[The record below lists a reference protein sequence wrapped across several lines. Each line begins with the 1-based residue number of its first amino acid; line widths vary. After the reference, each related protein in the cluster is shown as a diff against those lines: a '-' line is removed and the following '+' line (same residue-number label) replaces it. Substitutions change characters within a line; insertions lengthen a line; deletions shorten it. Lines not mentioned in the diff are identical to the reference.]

1 MESNM
6 MTAAMDDQINRNST
20 HDLSGSLLC
29 GVIEAR
35 RRRASVPAQAVHL
48 PEIAEVVV

>member
-6 MTAAMDDQINRNST
+6 MSEAMREQITRNSI
-20 HDLSGSLLC
+20 HDGSNLLC
-29 GVIEAR
+29 DVIEAR